1 MRPQAIDMAQTPTAT
16 ATAPLGIS
24 TRTQLRLLGGITAAL
39 LAGTVAYMLWGY
51 LIHRPE
57 FLVHPA
63 TFRLDTPAWTSP
75 ELAEQIRTVEGLSR
89 SYSIFERG
97 LTKKIARIYESSPWV
112 RKVHQIKREF
122 PNKISMRLEL
132 RRPAA
137 AIRKGQRYYLVDE
150 DAVRLPRDYYLW
162 PHPAIKPQPPML
174 LQDRL
179 TELPNPGERW
189 QDRGVRAGVLLG
201 KYLAEH
207 GMLGKLKITT
217 IDATNVGRRRRGGD
231 SCLVL
236 LTEGHTKILW
246 GCSPLC
252 NQPRE
257 LTDQQKLASLVTVAE
272 AEKYDFSKL
281 EYIDVRWERP
291 AARKRLVAKVE

>member
-1 MRPQAIDMAQTPTAT
+1 M
-16 ATAPLGIS
+16 
-24 TRTQLRLLGGITAAL
+24 RLLAGVTAAL
-39 LAGTVAYMLWGY
+39 LAGTVLYMLWGH
-51 LIHRPE
+51 LIHQPE
-57 FLVHPA
+57 FMVHPA
-63 TFRLDTPAWTSP
+63 TFRLETPPWASP
-75 ELAEQIRTVEGLSR
+75 ELAEQIRHSDGLAR

-97 LTKKIARIYESSPWV
+97 LTKRIARAYEGSPWV
-112 RKVHQIKREF
+112 RKVHEIRREF
-122 PNKISMRLEL
+122 PNRISMRLEL

-137 AIRKGQRYYLVDE
+137 AIRKGQKYYLVDE

-174 LQDRL
+174 LHERL
-179 TELPNPGERW
+179 TELPEPGDRW
-189 QDRGVRAGVLLG
+189 QDRGVRAGVSLA
-201 KYLAEH
+201 KFLAEH
-207 GMLGKLKITT
+207 GVLSKMKITT
-217 IDATNVGRRRRGGD
+217 IDATNVGRRRRNGD

-252 NQPRE
+252 NQPCE

-291 AARKRLVAKVE
+291 AARKRQVARAR